1 MKLFHITTK
10 QEADAAAAAG
20 EYTPAAFAREGFIH
34 TSYARQVLATAN
46 RIFRGKRDLVVLE
59 IDPGLLGCKV
69 IDENLEGGSELFPHI
84 YGKLRWSAVRS
95 VHMLPCDDAGTF
107 PASPLPWLEPRT

>member
-1 MKLFHITTK
+1 MTLFHITTK
-10 QEADAAAAAG
+10 REAEVAAQTG

-34 TSYARQVLATAN
+34 TSYAHQVLATAN

-59 IDPGLLGCKV
+59 IDPSRLGCTV

-84 YGKLRWSAVRS
+84 YGKLQWSAVRS
-95 VHMLPCDDAGTF
+95 VHTLPCDDAGTF
-107 PASPLPWLEPRT
+107 PTSLSWLDSQG